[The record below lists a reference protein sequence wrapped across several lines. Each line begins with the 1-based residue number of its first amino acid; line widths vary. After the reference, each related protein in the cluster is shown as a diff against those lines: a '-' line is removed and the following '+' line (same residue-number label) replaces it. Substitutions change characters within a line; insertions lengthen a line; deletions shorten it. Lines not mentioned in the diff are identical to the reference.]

1 MSICK
6 VCQKEFCYSG
16 PKGANYNAVTCS
28 KECRCKLVGIRNASL
43 RIHPRIV
50 TNCEIC
56 GSEVV
61 NAIACSK
68 ECHGKRL
75 SALYAGRKLTDE
87 WKQNQ
92 NNAKTREKIVKYG
105 DYACDKCEKAFETN
119 LSLRAHRSYCTPVK
133 DKTSVSCE
141 ICQKTFSSSRGL
153 KIHSHC
159 HDDSWNEPRKDK
171 MRLAAQTRVNQS
183 TSKPEIEF
191 FVNLKNFFGEDK
203 VIHKFK
209 FAGCSH
215 EYDYFIPSKNLI
227 IEFDGDYW
235 HGNKLFHEL
244 TPRMMKQYQVD
255 RAWDE
260 KAVEAGYNI
269 RRIWQSDSKNF
280 QLETL

>member
-1 MSICK
+1 
-6 VCQKEFCYSG
+6 
-16 PKGANYNAVTCS
+16 
-28 KECRCKLVGIRNASL
+28 
-43 RIHPRIV
+43 
-50 TNCEIC
+50 
-56 GSEVV
+56 
-61 NAIACSK
+61 
-68 ECHGKRL
+68 
-75 SALYAGRKLTDE
+75 
-87 WKQNQ
+87 
-92 NNAKTREKIVKYG
+92 
-105 DYACDKCEKAFETN
+105 
-119 LSLRAHRSYCTPVK
+119 
-133 DKTSVSCE
+133 
-141 ICQKTFSSSRGL
+141 
-153 KIHSHC
+153 
-159 HDDSWNEPRKDK
+159 